1 MSWTCDKCTY
11 FHSGAEA
18 QFLCCAI
25 CSAPKLAEAAPASA
39 PAEAPAA
46 APPAPTP
53 ATRPARDN
61 ADDAVPP
68 RPRPQPVLRPPPA
81 KRHRAGAPARK
92 SSVYLIPSEASFA
105 ELKERFPRA
114 RKALAALKWGGL
126 LHATMLRFDDID
138 GAHRDLERIANDAS
152 AAGLSALSGRAFRLP
167 AQCWDNR
174 GGVAGLARP
183 GDAGAVL
190 DAMLDTLRNALP
202 TMRRGAFRVHRLRDI
217 HVTLPGYSDKSE
229 LIGAVD
235 AWDLALVETS
245 SAKDLRVVR
254 RWPLVSAPEP
264 PAPPRPSAEEL
275 RAARL
280 ARLEPD
286 VPCK

>member
-11 FHSGAEA
+11 VHSETEA

-25 CSAPKLAEAAPASA
+25 CSAPKLAEAAPA
-39 PAEAPAA
+39 
-46 APPAPTP
+46 PPPPTP
-53 ATRPARDN
+53 ATRPAREN

-68 RPRPQPVLRPPPA
+68 RPRPQPLLRPPPA
-81 KRHRAGAPARK
+81 KRHRAGDPARK
-92 SSVYLIPSEASFA
+92 SSVYLIPSEAAFA
-105 ELKERFPRA
+105 AIKEHFPRA

-138 GAHRDLERIANDAS
+138 GAHRDLERIANEAC
-152 AAGLSALSGRAFRLP
+152 AAGVRALNGRAFQLS

-174 GGVAGLARP
+174 GGVAALARP
-183 GDAGAVL
+183 GDMGAVL

-202 TMRRGAFRVHRLRDI
+202 TMRRAAFRVHRLRDI
-217 HVTLPGYSDKSE
+217 HITLPGYSEKPQ

-264 PAPPRPSAEEL
+264 PRPSAEEL

-280 ARLEPD
+280 ARLT
-286 VPCK
+286 

>member
-11 FHSGAEA
+11 VHNDAEEA

-46 APPAPTP
+46 APPPPTP

-81 KRHRAGAPARK
+81 KRRRAAARK
-92 SSVYLIPSEASFA
+92 SSVYLVPSEASF
-105 ELKERFPRA
+105 EEIKERFPRA

-138 GAHRDLERIANDAS
+138 GAHRDLERIANDAC
-152 AAGLSALSGRAFRLP
+152 AAGVRALNGRAFHLP

-174 GGVAGLARP
+174 GGVAALARP
-183 GDAGAVL
+183 GDMGAVL
-190 DAMLDTLRNALP
+190 EAMLDTLRNALP

-217 HVTLPGYSDKSE
+217 HVTLPGYSEKSE
-229 LIGAVD
+229 LIGAID

-245 SAKDLRVVR
+245 SAKDLRVTR
-254 RWPLVSAPEP
+254 RWSLVSAPE
-264 PAPPRPSAEEL
+264 PPRPSAEEL

-280 ARLEPD
+280 ARLG
-286 VPCK
+286 

>member
-11 FHSGAEA
+11 VHNDAEA

-46 APPAPTP
+46 APPPPTP
-53 ATRPARDN
+53 ATRPAREN
-61 ADDAVPP
+61 GAVPP

-81 KRHRAGAPARK
+81 KRHRAAARK
-92 SSVYLIPSEASFA
+92 SSVYLIPSQPAFDA
-105 ELKERFPRA
+105 LNERFPRA

-126 LHATMLRFDDID
+126 LHATMLRLDDID

-152 AAGLSALSGRAFRLP
+152 AAGVRALNGRAFRLP

-174 GGVAGLARP
+174 GGVAALTRP
-183 GDAGAVL
+183 GDMGAVL
-190 DAMLDTLRNALP
+190 EAMLDTLRNALP
-202 TMRRGAFRVHRLRDI
+202 TMRRGAFRVHRLRDLHI
-217 HVTLPGYSDKSE
+217 TLPGYGDKKN

-254 RWPLVSAPEP
+254 RWPIVCAPEP
-264 PAPPRPSAEEL
+264 PEPPRPSAEEL

-280 ARLEPD
+280 AAF
-286 VPCK
+286 CK

>member
-1 MSWTCDKCTY
+1 MSSSSWTCDKCTY
-11 FHSGAEA
+11 VHSDAEA

-25 CSAPKLAEAAPASA
+25 CSAPKLAE
-39 PAEAPAA
+39 AEAPAA

-61 ADDAVPP
+61 ADGAVPP
-68 RPRPQPVLRPPPA
+68 RPRPQPLLRPPPA
-81 KRHRAGAPARK
+81 KRLRAAARK
-92 SSVYLIPSEASFA
+92 SSVYLIPSQPAFDA
-105 ELKERFPRA
+105 LNERFPRA

-138 GAHRDLERIANDAS
+138 GAHRDLERIANDAC
-152 AAGLSALSGRAFRLP
+152 AAGLSALNGREFRLP
-167 AQCWDNR
+167 AACWDNR
-174 GGVAGLARP
+174 GGVASLARP
-183 GDAGAVL
+183 GDMGAVL
-190 DAMLDTLRNALP
+190 EAMLDTLRNALP

-217 HVTLPGYSDKSE
+217 HVTLPGYGDKGD

-254 RWPLVSAPEP
+254 RWPIVCAPEP
-264 PAPPRPSAEEL
+264 EPPRPSAEEL

-280 ARLEPD
+280 ARLT
-286 VPCK
+286 

>member
-1 MSWTCDKCTY
+1 MSSWTCDKCTY
-11 FHSGAEA
+11 VHSDAEA

-39 PAEAPAA
+39 PAEPAA

-53 ATRPARDN
+53 ATRPAREN
-61 ADDAVPP
+61 GAVPP

-81 KRHRAGAPARK
+81 KRHRAAARK
-92 SSVYLIPSEASFA
+92 SSVYLVPSEAEF
-105 ELKERFPRA
+105 EKIKDRFPRA

-152 AAGLSALSGRAFRLP
+152 AAGVRVLNGRAFRLP

-174 GGVAGLARP
+174 GGVASLARP
-183 GDAGAVL
+183 GDMGAVL
-190 DAMLDTLRNALP
+190 EAMLGVLREALP

-217 HVTLPGYSDKSE
+217 HITLPGYSDKSE

-264 PAPPRPSAEEL
+264 PRPSAEEL

-280 ARLEPD
+280 ARLA
-286 VPCK
+286 

>member
-1 MSWTCDKCTY
+1 MLCPQRGRL
-11 FHSGAEA
+11 F
-18 QFLCCAI
+18 CCAI
-25 CSAPKLAEAAPASA
+25 CSAPKPSEATSAQAEARR
-39 PAEAPAA
+39 
-46 APPAPTP
+46 APPPPTP

-68 RPRPQPVLRPPPA
+68 RPRPQPLLRPPPA
-81 KRHRAGAPARK
+81 KRHRAAARK
-92 SSVYLIPSEASFA
+92 SSVYLIPSEPAFDA
-105 ELKERFPRA
+105 IKERFPRA
-114 RKALAALKWGGL
+114 RKALAALKWGGF

-138 GAHRDLERIANDAS
+138 GAHRDLERIANDAC
-152 AAGLSALSGRAFRLP
+152 AAGVRALNGRAFRLP

-174 GGVAGLARP
+174 GGVAALARP
-183 GDAGAVL
+183 GDMGAVL
-190 DAMLDTLRNALP
+190 EAMLDTLRNALP

-217 HVTLPGYSDKSE
+217 HITLPGYSDKGA

-235 AWDLALVETS
+235 AWDLALVDTS

-254 RWPLVSAPEP
+254 RWPVVCAPEP

-280 ARLEPD
+280 ARLDLMYLVSEYMS
-286 VPCK
+286 

>member
-11 FHSGAEA
+11 VHNDAEA

-46 APPAPTP
+46 AQ
-53 ATRPARDN
+53 
-61 ADDAVPP
+61 PP
-68 RPRPQPVLRPPPA
+68 RPPPAARPQPLLRPPPA
-81 KRHRAGAPARK
+81 KRHRAAARK
-92 SSVYLIPSEASFA
+92 SSLYLIPSQQAFDA
-105 ELKERFPRA
+105 IKERFPRA

-138 GAHRDLERIANDAS
+138 GAHRDLERIANDART
-152 AAGLSALSGRAFRLP
+152 AGLRALNGRAFRLP

-174 GGVAGLARP
+174 GGVAALTRP
-183 GDAGAVL
+183 GDTGAVL
-190 DAMLDTLRNALP
+190 EAMLGVLRDALP

-217 HVTLPGYSDKSE
+217 HVTLPGYSDKKE

-264 PAPPRPSAEEL
+264 PRPSAEEL

-280 ARLEPD
+280 ARLG
-286 VPCK
+286 

>member
-1 MSWTCDKCTY
+1 MQC
-11 FHSGAEA
+11 GA
-18 QFLCCAI
+18 CGGTRP
-25 CSAPKLAEAAPASA
+25 SDDDEAAVDAASPA
-39 PAEAPAA
+39 PAPA
-46 APPAPTP
+46 
-53 ATRPARDN
+53 N

-68 RPRPQPVLRPPPA
+68 QPRPQPLLRPPPA
-81 KRHRAGAPARK
+81 KRLRAAARK
-92 SSVYLIPSEASFA
+92 SSVYLIPTEAAF
-105 ELKERFPRA
+105 EKIKERFPRA

-138 GAHRDLERIANDAS
+138 GAHRDLEAIANDAC
-152 AAGLSALSGRAFRLP
+152 AAGVRALNGRAFRLP

-174 GGVAGLARP
+174 GGVASLARP
-183 GDAGAVL
+183 GDMGAVL
-190 DAMLDTLRNALP
+190 EAMLDTLRNALP

-217 HVTLPGYSDKSE
+217 HITLPGYPDKGQ

-264 PAPPRPSAEEL
+264 ELPRPSAEEL

-286 VPCK
+286 VSCK

>member
-11 FHSGAEA
+11 VHSETEA

-39 PAEAPAA
+39 PA
-46 APPAPTP
+46 PTP

-61 ADDAVPP
+61 GAVPP
-68 RPRPQPVLRPPPA
+68 RPRPQPLLRPPPA
-81 KRHRAGAPARK
+81 KRRRAGAPAGASARK
-92 SSVYLIPSEASFA
+92 SSVYLIPSQTAFEAI
-105 ELKERFPRA
+105 KERFPRA

-138 GAHRDLERIANDAS
+138 GAHRDLERIANDAC
-152 AAGLSALSGRAFRLP
+152 AAGVRALNGRAFRLP
-167 AQCWDNR
+167 AACWDNR

-183 GDAGAVL
+183 GDMGAVL

-217 HVTLPGYSDKSE
+217 HVTLPGYSDKSN

-235 AWDLALVETS
+235 AWDVALVETS

-254 RWPLVSAPEP
+254 RWSLVSAPE
-264 PAPPRPSAEEL
+264 PPRPSAEEL

-280 ARLEPD
+280 AQL
-286 VPCK
+286 CK

>member
-11 FHSGAEA
+11 VHNDAEA

-25 CSAPKLAEAAPASA
+25 CTAPKLAEAAPASA
-39 PAEAPAA
+39 PAAAPAA
-46 APPAPTP
+46 APPPPTP

-61 ADDAVPP
+61 ADDVPP

-81 KRHRAGAPARK
+81 KRHRAAARK
-92 SSVYLIPSEASFA
+92 SSVYLIPTEQAFA
-105 ELKERFPRA
+105 ALKERFPGA

-138 GAHRDLERIANDAS
+138 GAHRDLERIANNAC
-152 AAGLSALSGRAFRLP
+152 AAGVRALNGRAFRLP

-174 GGVAGLARP
+174 GGVATLARP
-183 GDAGAVL
+183 GGMGAVL
-190 DAMLDTLRNALP
+190 DAMLGVLREALP

-217 HVTLPGYSDKSE
+217 HITLPGYSDKAV
-229 LIGAVD
+229 LIGSVD

-245 SAKDLRVVR
+245 SAKDLRVLR
-254 RWPLVSAPEP
+254 RWPIVCAPEP
-264 PAPPRPSAEEL
+264 PEPPRPSAEEL

-280 ARLEPD
+280 ARLT
-286 VPCK
+286 

>member
-11 FHSGAEA
+11 VHSDAAEA

-25 CSAPKLAEAAPASA
+25 CSAPKLAEA
-39 PAEAPAA
+39 EAPAA

-53 ATRPARDN
+53 ATRPAREN
-61 ADDAVPP
+61 GAVPP
-68 RPRPQPVLRPPPA
+68 RPRPQPLLRPPPA
-81 KRHRAGAPARK
+81 KRLRAAARK
-92 SSVYLIPSEASFA
+92 SSVYLIPSQAAFEA
-105 ELKERFPRA
+105 LKERFPRA

-138 GAHRDLERIANDAS
+138 GAHRDLERIANDAC
-152 AAGLSALSGRAFRLP
+152 AAGVRALDGRAFRLP

-174 GGVAGLARP
+174 GGVATLARP
-183 GDAGAVL
+183 GGMGAVL
-190 DAMLDTLRNALP
+190 DAMLGVLREALP

-217 HVTLPGYSDKSE
+217 HITLPGYSDKAV
-229 LIGAVD
+229 LIGSVD

-254 RWPLVSAPEP
+254 RWPIVCAPEP
-264 PAPPRPSAEEL
+264 PEPPRPSAEEL

-280 ARLEPD
+280 ARLT
-286 VPCK
+286 

>member
-11 FHSGAEA
+11 VHSDAEA

-25 CSAPKLAEAAPASA
+25 CSAPKVAEAAPA
-39 PAEAPAA
+39 
-46 APPAPTP
+46 PPPPTP
-53 ATRPARDN
+53 STRPARDN
-61 ADDAVPP
+61 ADDAVP
-68 RPRPQPVLRPPPA
+68 RPRPQPLLRPPPA
-81 KRHRAGAPARK
+81 KRHRAAARK
-92 SSVYLIPSEASFA
+92 SSVYLIPSQAAFE

-138 GAHRDLERIANDAS
+138 GAHRDLERIAKEAS
-152 AAGLSALSGRAFRLP
+152 AAGVRALNARAFRLP

-174 GGVAGLARP
+174 GGVASLARP
-183 GDAGAVL
+183 GDMGAVL
-190 DAMLDTLRNALP
+190 EAMLDTLRNALP

-217 HVTLPGYSDKSE
+217 HVTLPGYSEKAT

-254 RWPLVSAPEP
+254 RWPIVCAPEP
-264 PAPPRPSAEEL
+264 PEPPRPSAEEL

-280 ARLEPD
+280 AAF
-286 VPCK
+286 CK

>member
-11 FHSGAEA
+11 VHSEAEA

-25 CSAPKLAEAAPASA
+25 CSAPKLAEASA
-39 PAEAPAA
+39 PAAAPAA
-46 APPAPTP
+46 APPLPTP
-53 ATRPARDN
+53 ATRPAREN
-61 ADDAVPP
+61 ADDADPP

-81 KRHRAGAPARK
+81 KRHRAAARK
-92 SSVYLIPSEASFA
+92 SSVYLVPSEAAFE
-105 ELKERFPRA
+105 ELKERFPCA

-138 GAHRDLERIANDAS
+138 GAHRDLERIANDAC
-152 AAGLSALSGRAFRLP
+152 AAGVRALDGRAFRLP
-167 AQCWDNR
+167 VQCWDNR

-183 GDAGAVL
+183 GDMGAVL
-190 DAMLDTLRNALP
+190 EAMLDTLRNALP

-217 HVTLPGYSDKSE
+217 HVTLPGYSEKAT

-245 SAKDLRVVR
+245 SAKDLRVLR
-254 RWPLVSAPEP
+254 RWPIVCAPE
-264 PAPPRPSAEEL
+264 PPRPSAEEL

-280 ARLEPD
+280 ARLS
-286 VPCK
+286 CK

>member
-11 FHSGAEA
+11 VHNDTEA

-25 CSAPKLAEAAPASA
+25 CSAPKPAAPASA
-39 PAEAPAA
+39 PAEAP
-46 APPAPTP
+46 TP
-53 ATRPARDN
+53 ATRPAREN
-61 ADDAVPP
+61 GAVPP
-68 RPRPQPVLRPPPA
+68 RPRPQPLLRPPPA
-81 KRHRAGAPARK
+81 KRHRAAARK
-92 SSVYLIPSEASFA
+92 SSVYLIPSEDAFVA
-105 ELKERFPRA
+105 IKERFPRA
-114 RKALAALKWGGL
+114 RKALAGLKWGGL

-138 GAHRDLERIANDAS
+138 GAHRDLERIANDAL
-152 AAGLSALSGRAFRLP
+152 AAGVRALNGREFRLP

-174 GGVAGLARP
+174 GGVAALARP
-183 GDAGAVL
+183 GDMGTAL
-190 DAMLDTLRNALP
+190 EAMLDTLRNALP
-202 TMRRGAFRVHRLRDI
+202 TMRRGAFRVHGLRDI

-235 AWDLALVETS
+235 AWALALVETS

-264 PAPPRPSAEEL
+264 PEPPRPSAEEL

-280 ARLEPD
+280 ARLEP
-286 VPCK
+286 VCK

>member
-1 MSWTCDKCTY
+1 MSSISWTCDKCAY
-11 FHSGAEA
+11 VHSDAEA

-39 PAEAPAA
+39 PA
-46 APPAPTP
+46 PTP
-53 ATRPARDN
+53 ATRPAREN
-61 ADDAVPP
+61 GAVPP

-92 SSVYLIPSEASFA
+92 SSVYLIPSQAAFE

-138 GAHRDLERIANDAS
+138 GAHRDLERIANDAC
-152 AAGLSALSGRAFRLP
+152 AAGVRALNGRAFRLP

-174 GGVAGLARP
+174 GGVAALARP
-183 GDAGAVL
+183 GDMGTVL
-190 DAMLDTLRNALP
+190 DAMLNVLREALP

-217 HVTLPGYSDKSE
+217 HITLPGYGDKGD
-229 LIGAVD
+229 LIGAID

-264 PAPPRPSAEEL
+264 PRPSAEEL

-280 ARLEPD
+280 ARLEP
-286 VPCK
+286 VCK

>member
-1 MSWTCDKCTY
+1 MSTWTCAKCTY
-11 FHSGAEA
+11 IHSDAEA

-25 CSAPKLAEAAPASA
+25 CSAPKLAEAASA
-39 PAEAPAA
+39 PAAAPAA
-46 APPAPTP
+46 APPPPTP

-61 ADDAVPP
+61 GAVPP
-68 RPRPQPVLRPPPA
+68 RPRPQPLLRPPPA
-81 KRHRAGAPARK
+81 KRHRAAARK
-92 SSVYLIPSEASFA
+92 SSVYLVPSEASFTA
-105 ELKERFPRA
+105 LKERFPRA

-138 GAHRDLERIANDAS
+138 GAHRDLERIANDAC
-152 AAGLSALSGRAFRLP
+152 AAGVRALDGRAFRLP

-174 GGVAGLARP
+174 GGVAALARP
-183 GDAGAVL
+183 GDMGAVL
-190 DAMLDTLRNALP
+190 EAMLGVLREALP

-217 HVTLPGYSDKSE
+217 HVTLPGYSEKAT

-264 PAPPRPSAEEL
+264 PRPSAEEL

>member
-1 MSWTCDKCTY
+1 MTSWTCDKCTY
-11 FHSGAEA
+11 VHSDAEA

-46 APPAPTP
+46 APPPPTP

-81 KRHRAGAPARK
+81 KRRRAAARK
-92 SSVYLIPSEASFA
+92 SSVYLIPTEAAF
-105 ELKERFPRA
+105 EEIKERFPRA

-138 GAHRDLERIANDAS
+138 GAHRDLEHIANNAC
-152 AAGLSALSGRAFRLP
+152 AAGVRALSGREFRLP
-167 AQCWDNR
+167 AACWDNR
-174 GGVAGLARP
+174 GGVAALARP
-183 GDAGAVL
+183 GDMGAVL

-217 HVTLPGYSDKSE
+217 HVTLPGYSDKAV

-235 AWDLALVETS
+235 A
-245 SAKDLRVVR
+245 
-254 RWPLVSAPEP
+254 
-264 PAPPRPSAEEL
+264 
-275 RAARL
+275 
-280 ARLEPD
+280 
-286 VPCK
+286 

>member
-11 FHSGAEA
+11 VHSENEA

-39 PAEAPAA
+39 PVAAPAA
-46 APPAPTP
+46 APPPPTP
-53 ATRPARDN
+53 ATRPAREN
-61 ADDAVPP
+61 GAVPP

-81 KRHRAGAPARK
+81 KRHRAAARK
-92 SSVYLIPSEASFA
+92 SSVYLIPSEQAFTA
-105 ELKERFPRA
+105 LKERFPRA

-152 AAGLSALSGRAFRLP
+152 SAGVRALDGREFRLP

-174 GGVAGLARP
+174 GGVAALARP
-183 GDAGAVL
+183 GDMGAVL

-254 RWPLVSAPEP
+254 RWPIVCAPEP
-264 PAPPRPSAEEL
+264 PEPPRPSAEEL

-280 ARLEPD
+280 ARLS
-286 VPCK
+286 CK

>member
-11 FHSGAEA
+11 VHNETEA

-53 ATRPARDN
+53 ATRPAREN
-61 ADDAVPP
+61 GAVPP

-81 KRHRAGAPARK
+81 KRRRAGAPARK
-92 SSVYLIPSEASFA
+92 SSVYLIPSEAA
-105 ELKERFPRA
+105 HEALKERFPGA
-114 RKALAALKWGGL
+114 RKALAGLKWGGL

-138 GAHRDLERIANDAS
+138 GAHRDLERIANDAC
-152 AAGLSALSGRAFRLP
+152 AAGVRALNGRAFRLP

-174 GGVAGLARP
+174 GGVAALARP
-183 GDAGAVL
+183 GDMGAVL
-190 DAMLDTLRNALP
+190 EAMLDTLRNALP

-245 SAKDLRVVR
+245 SAKDLRVTR
-254 RWPLVSAPEP
+254 RWSLVSAPE
-264 PAPPRPSAEEL
+264 PPRPSAEEL

-280 ARLEPD
+280 ERL
-286 VPCK
+286 CK

>member
-1 MSWTCDKCTY
+1 MSWSSWTCDKCTY
-11 FHSGAEA
+11 VHSDAEA

-25 CSAPKLAEAAPASA
+25 CSAPKLAEAAPA
-39 PAEAPAA
+39 
-46 APPAPTP
+46 PPPPTP

-61 ADDAVPP
+61 ADDVPP

-81 KRHRAGAPARK
+81 KRHRAAARK
-92 SSVYLIPSEASFA
+92 SSVYLIPTEQAFA
-105 ELKERFPRA
+105 TLKERFPGA

-138 GAHRDLERIANDAS
+138 SAHRDLERITNDAC
-152 AAGLSALSGRAFRLP
+152 AAGVRALNGRAFRLP

-183 GDAGAVL
+183 GDMGTAL
-190 DAMLDTLRNALP
+190 EAMLDTLRNALP

-217 HVTLPGYSDKSE
+217 HVTLPGYSDKKE

-245 SAKDLRVVR
+245 SAKDLRVLR
-254 RWPLVSAPEP
+254 RWPIVCAPEP
-264 PAPPRPSAEEL
+264 PEPPRPSAEEL

-280 ARLEPD
+280 AAF
-286 VPCK
+286 CK

>member
-11 FHSGAEA
+11 VHNDAEA

-46 APPAPTP
+46 APPPQTATRPQPPRPP
-53 ATRPARDN
+53 ATRP
-61 ADDAVPP
+61 
-68 RPRPQPVLRPPPA
+68 QPLLRPPPA
-81 KRHRAGAPARK
+81 KRRRAGAPAGASARK
-92 SSVYLIPSEASFA
+92 SSVYLIPSQTAFEAI
-105 ELKERFPRA
+105 KERFPRA

-138 GAHRDLERIANDAS
+138 GAHRDLERIANDAC
-152 AAGLSALSGRAFRLP
+152 AAGVRALNGRAFRLP
-167 AQCWDNR
+167 AACWDNR

-183 GDAGAVL
+183 GDMGAVL
-190 DAMLDTLRNALP
+190 EAMLDTLRNALP

-217 HVTLPGYSDKSE
+217 HITLPGYSEKSD

-235 AWDLALVETS
+235 AWDVALVETS

-264 PAPPRPSAEEL
+264 PRPSAEEL

-280 ARLEPD
+280 AQL
-286 VPCK
+286 CK

>member
-11 FHSGAEA
+11 VHSENEA

-39 PAEAPAA
+39 PAPAA
-46 APPAPTP
+46 APPPLTAMRPQPPP
-53 ATRPARDN
+53 ATRP
-61 ADDAVPP
+61 
-68 RPRPQPVLRPPPA
+68 RPLLRPPPA
-81 KRHRAGAPARK
+81 KRHRAGDPARK
-92 SSVYLIPSEASFA
+92 SSVYLIPSEAAFA
-105 ELKERFPRA
+105 AIKEHFPRA

-138 GAHRDLERIANDAS
+138 GAHRDLERIAKEAS
-152 AAGLSALSGRAFRLP
+152 AAGVRALNGRAFRLP

-183 GDAGAVL
+183 GDMGAVL
-190 DAMLDTLRNALP
+190 EAMLDTLRNALP

-217 HVTLPGYSDKSE
+217 HITLPGYSEKGS
-229 LIGAVD
+229 LIGAVE

-264 PAPPRPSAEEL
+264 PRPSAEEL

>member
-1 MSWTCDKCTY
+1 MTSWTCDKCTY
-11 FHSGAEA
+11 VHSDAEA

-46 APPAPTP
+46 APPPPT
-53 ATRPARDN
+53 ATREN

-68 RPRPQPVLRPPPA
+68 RPWPQPVLRPPPA
-81 KRHRAGAPARK
+81 KRLRAAARK
-92 SSVYLIPSEASFA
+92 SSVYLVPSEAAFA
-105 ELKERFPRA
+105 AIKERFPRA

-152 AAGLSALSGRAFRLP
+152 AAGVRALNGRAFRLP

-183 GDAGAVL
+183 GDMGAVL

-217 HVTLPGYSDKSE
+217 HITLPGYPDKGQ
-229 LIGAVD
+229 LIGAID

-254 RWPLVSAPEP
+254 RWSLLVSEYMSITTP
-264 PAPPRPSAEEL
+264 PSSPPRHRAPPTRQ
-275 RAARL
+275 RL
-280 ARLEPD
+280 P
-286 VPCK
+286 

>member
-1 MSWTCDKCTY
+1 MTSWTCDKCTY
-11 FHSGAEA
+11 VHSDAEA

-46 APPAPTP
+46 APPPPTP

-61 ADDAVPP
+61 ADDAG
-68 RPRPQPVLRPPPA
+68 PQPLLRPPPA
-81 KRHRAGAPARK
+81 KRLRAAARK
-92 SSVYLIPSEASFA
+92 SSVYLIPSQAAFDA
-105 ELKERFPRA
+105 VKERFPRA

-138 GAHRDLERIANDAS
+138 GAHRDLERIANDAC
-152 AAGLSALSGRAFRLP
+152 AAGVRNLNGRAFRLP

-183 GDAGAVL
+183 GDMGAVL
-190 DAMLDTLRNALP
+190 EAMLDTLRNALP

-217 HVTLPGYSDKSE
+217 HVTLPGYSDKPQ

-254 RWPLVSAPEP
+254 RCPVVCAPEP
-264 PAPPRPSAEEL
+264 PEPPRPSAEEL

-280 ARLEPD
+280 ARLG
-286 VPCK
+286 